1 MPTKKKAEAP
11 APAPAPTPAP
21 IDYLSIRQVSNGYIV
36 STSVWDDEAG
46 LGGRS
51 TTIHHTAEQA
61 LAAASKAL
69 IPTPKAPRKAKPAT
83 A

>member
-21 IDYLSIRQVSNGYIV
+21 ADYLSIRRVSNGYIV
-36 STSVWDDEAG
+36 TTSIWDDEVG
-46 LGGRS
+46 QGGRS
-51 TTIHHTAEQA
+51 TTIHHTAVQA

-69 IPTPKAPRKAKPAT
+69 IPAPKAPRKAKPAT